1 MTKQTELHKLVMRLQ
16 VEKMSNLKSWMLEA
30 ETKLS
35 NISQSEKSRDK
46 VESDLEKIEALLSEF
61 ESQQSVVTSLS
72 DFILGDTMEDSS
84 VSGGSLEDNLTSL
97 GEKWIS
103 LFTLSKE
110 RHELLIK
117 LDALWRR
124 FTELESSLSSWMA
137 EAMDK
142 LKSIEAVEDLNS
154 NKLAGTEMRV
164 GLQLIC
170 IKTCRTTSFF
180 RIMSRPL
187 MFMIKS
193 LST

>member
-1 MTKQTELHKLVMRLQ
+1 MQRCFLIITFRWENVRQLAMTKQTELHKLVMRLQ
-16 VEKMSNLKSWMLEA
+16 VEKMSTLKSWMLEA

-35 NISQSEKSRDK
+35 KISQSEKSRDK
-46 VESDLEKIEALLSEF
+46 VESDLEKIEVLLSEF

-97 GEKWIS
+97 GEKWVS

-124 FTELESSLSSWMA
+124 FTELESSLSSWMT

-142 LKSIEAVEDLNS
+142 LKSIEAIEDLNS
-154 NKLAGTEMRV
+154 NKPTGTEMRV
-164 GLQLIC
+164 GL
-170 IKTCRTTSFF
+170 
-180 RIMSRPL
+180 
-187 MFMIKS
+187 
-193 LST
+193 